1 MSGETL
7 FEIEGKN
14 LKKGL
19 IYQGV
24 ATTVSTIQE
33 NESLASR
40 TAGTCALALQLA
52 LEADNV
58 DPSEKAY
65 ARTKIYDSLS
75 KVLQDLNEAAGQ
87 TQTTG
92 ELAGVLAVILDP
104 DSSSDITAGD
114 DL

>member
-1 MSGETL
+1 MSSETL

-14 LKKGL
+14 LKKGP

-24 ATTVSTIQE
+24 ATTVSKIKE
-33 NESLASR
+33 NESLAAR
-40 TAGTCALALQLA
+40 TAGTCSLALQLA

-75 KVLQDLNEAAGQ
+75 KVLQDLNGAAGQ
-87 TQTTG
+87 TQATG
-92 ELAGVLAVILDP
+92 KLSEVLAVILDP

-114 DL
+114 AL